1 MPPVDGSLRPV
12 GSEHASDVR
21 SDAGPI
27 VMSGESASDMSAGRL
42 IVDGD
47 TAVIQTRT
55 RRLLVTSQILGGL
68 GVGAGVTVT
77 TLLAFELSG
86 SAALAGLA
94 ASASAFGAGFAAAAI
109 GAASRFGRRPGLV
122 AGYLVGLIGASVAV
136 TSAVLGNFPL
146 MVLATFLFG
155 SSNASNL
162 QARYAVTDLALP
174 ERRGS
179 DLSLVVW
186 ATTVGAVLGPNL
198 TGPGVAAA
206 DLLGV
211 PQLSGPYLLS
221 ALGFAAAAFLLLVG
235 LRPDPLL
242 LARSLAERDLT
253 AALGGDVVTGPTAG
267 APVPPSGLRQ
277 AFAVVMAHPSARAA
291 TATIAAAHAVMVGV
305 MVMTPVHMGH
315 HGADVRLIGITISL
329 HIFGMYA
336 FSPVFGRLVDRSG
349 PRAVLGIGFAQLLGA
364 VALASLSTPRGGAG
378 FLLGLLL
385 LGTGWSAALIAS
397 SALLTS
403 SLPLDAR
410 APAQGLSDLAMN
422 VAGGSAGALSGLLM
436 MLLGFPLMAA
446 ATVLLLLGPASL
458 VIADVR
464 RDRVAS

>member
-1 MPPVDGSLRPV
+1 VFGTDVDV
-12 GSEHASDVR
+12 V
-21 SDAGPI
+21 
-27 VMSGESASDMSAGRL
+27 
-42 IVDGD
+42 
-47 TAVIQTRT
+47 AVQRRT

-94 ASASAFGAGFAAAAI
+94 ASASAFGAGLAAAAI
-109 GAASRFGRRPGLV
+109 GASARHGRRPGLV
-122 AGYLVGLIGASVAV
+122 SGYLVGVLGAG
-136 TSAVLGNFPL
+136 TAVLAAVIGSFPL
-146 MVLATFLFG
+146 MVLATFMFG

-162 QARYAVTDLALP
+162 QARYAVTDLAPP

-179 DLSLVVW
+179 DLSIVVW

-211 PQLSGPYLLS
+211 PQLAGPYLLS
-221 ALGFAAAAFLLLVG
+221 AVGFGTAALLLLAG

-242 LARSLAERDLT
+242 LARRRAEQ
-253 AALGGDVVTGPTAG
+253 AADDAVRADGVDARAPG
-267 APVPPSGLRQ
+267 APMPTHGLRQ
-277 AFAVVMAHPSARAA
+277 AFAVVIAEPSARAA
-291 TATIAAAHAVMVGV
+291 VATIAAAHAVMVGV

-315 HGADVRLIGITISL
+315 YGADVQLIGITISL

-336 FSPVFGRLVDRSG
+336 LSPIFGRLVDRFG
-349 PRAVLGIGFAQLLGA
+349 PRAVLGLGFVQLLAA
-364 VALASLSTPRGGAG
+364 VILAALSTPRGGAG

-397 SALLTS
+397 SALLTA

-436 MLLGFPLMAA
+436 MLIGYPWMAA
-446 ATVLLLLGPASL
+446 VTVLLLLGPASL
-458 VIADVR
+458 VVTDVR
-464 RDRVAS
+464 RQRALADLAAPAAASGPTG

>member
-1 MPPVDGSLRPV
+1 MSRTGTLGADR
-12 GSEHASDVR
+12 DV
-21 SDAGPI
+21 AL
-27 VMSGESASDMSAGRL
+27 V
-42 IVDGD
+42 
-47 TAVIQTRT
+47 QTRT
-55 RRLLVTSQILGGL
+55 RRLLVSSQILGGL

-94 ASASAFGAGFAAAAI
+94 ASASAFGAGLAAAAI
-109 GAASRFGRRPGLV
+109 GASSRHGRRPGLV
-122 AGYLVGLIGASVAV
+122 TGYLVGMIGAGVAV
-136 TSAVLGNFPL
+136 LSAVLGSFPL

-186 ATTVGAVLGPNL
+186 ATTIGAVLGPNL

-206 DLLGV
+206 ALLGV
-211 PQLSGPYLLS
+211 PELSGPYLLS
-221 ALGFAAAAFLLLVG
+221 ATGFAAAALLLLIG

-242 LARSLAERDLT
+242 LARHRAGLEATRAEVDPSE
-253 AALGGDVVTGPTAG
+253 GPLPPVAG
-267 APVPPSGLRQ
+267 VPVPPSGLRQ
-277 AFAVVMAHPSARAA
+277 AFGVVMAHPSARAA

-336 FSPVFGRLVDRSG
+336 FSPVFGRLVDRLG
-349 PRAVLGIGFAQLLGA
+349 PRAVLGLGFGQLLGA
-364 VALASLSTPRGGAG
+364 IALAALSTPRGGAG
-378 FLLGLLL
+378 FLAGLLL

-397 SALLTS
+397 SALLTA

-446 ATVLLLLGPASL
+446 ATVVLLLGPASL
-458 VIADVR
+458 VLSDVR
-464 RDRVAS
+464 RQRTSVLLDRSPV

>member
-1 MPPVDGSLRPV
+1 MRDRRAGSTAGPVDVP
-12 GSEHASDVR
+12 A
-21 SDAGPI
+21 
-27 VMSGESASDMSAGRL
+27 
-42 IVDGD
+42 
-47 TAVIQTRT
+47 IQRRT
-55 RRLLVTSQILGGL
+55 RRLLVVSQILGGL

-77 TLLAFELSG
+77 TLLAFDLSG

-94 ASASAFGAGFAAAAI
+94 ASASAFGTGVAAAAI
-109 GAASRFGRRPGLV
+109 GATSRHGRRVGLV
-122 AGYLVGLIGASVAV
+122 SGYLVGLIGASI
-136 TSAVLGNFPL
+136 AVLAAVVGSFAL
-146 MVLATFLFG
+146 MVVATFLFG

-162 QARYAVTDLALP
+162 QSRYAVTDLALP

-198 TGPGVAAA
+198 TGPGVLAA
-206 DLLGV
+206 DMLGV

-221 ALGFAAAAFLLLVG
+221 ALGFGAAALLLLAG

-242 LARSLAERDLT
+242 LARHLAAQRGPVLDGPDLGPD
-253 AALGGDVVTGPTAG
+253 LGADLGPHVETRADEHESVP
-267 APVPPSGLRQ
+267 APTPGLRE
-277 AFAVVMAHPSARAA
+277 AFAMVMAHPSARAA

-315 HGADVRLIGITISL
+315 FGADVRLIGITISL

-336 FSPVFGRLVDRSG
+336 LSPVFGRLVDRLG
-349 PRAVLGIGFAQLLGA
+349 ARAVLGLGFLQLLAA
-364 VALASLSTPRGGAG
+364 VALAALSTPRGGAG
-378 FLLGLLL
+378 FLVGLLL

-397 SALLTS
+397 SALLTD

-422 VAGGSAGALSGLLM
+422 VAGGSAGALSGVLM
-436 MLLGFPLMAA
+436 MLLGFPLMSA

-458 VIADVR
+458 VLADAR
-464 RDRVAS
+464 RQRRATREPSLIGSTGPTA

>member
-1 MPPVDGSLRPV
+1 VGTEVDAALV
-12 GSEHASDVR
+12 QA
-21 SDAGPI
+21 
-27 VMSGESASDMSAGRL
+27 
-42 IVDGD
+42 
-47 TAVIQTRT
+47 RT
-55 RRLLVTSQILGGL
+55 RRLLVSSQILGGL

-94 ASASAFGAGFAAAAI
+94 ASASAFGAGLAAAAI
-109 GAASRFGRRPGLV
+109 GASSRYGRRPGLV
-122 AGYLVGLIGASVAV
+122 TGYLVGLLGASIAV
-136 TSAVLGNFPL
+136 LSAVLGSFPL

-221 ALGFAAAAFLLLVG
+221 AMGFAAAALLLLIG

-242 LARSLAERDLT
+242 VARHRAGIESARAAGDAPGASLPS
-253 AALGGDVVTGPTAG
+253 VAG
-267 APVPPSGLRQ
+267 APLPPSGLRQ
-277 AFAVVMAHPSARAA
+277 AFTVVMAHPSARAA

-336 FSPVFGRLVDRSG
+336 FSPVFGRLVDRIG
-349 PRAVLGIGFAQLLGA
+349 PRAVLGLGFGQLLGA
-364 VALASLSTPRGGAG
+364 ITLAALSTPRGGAG
-378 FLLGLLL
+378 FLAGLLL

-397 SALLTS
+397 SALLTA
-403 SLPLDAR
+403 SLPIESR

-446 ATVLLLLGPASL
+446 ATVVLLLGPASL
-458 VIADVR
+458 VLSDVR
-464 RDRVAS
+464 RQRSTVAADGPTT

>member
-1 MPPVDGSLRPV
+1 MGTLGTD
-12 GSEHASDVR
+12 ADVVR
-21 SDAGPI
+21 VQA
-27 VMSGESASDMSAGRL
+27 
-42 IVDGD
+42 
-47 TAVIQTRT
+47 RT

-94 ASASAFGAGFAAAAI
+94 ASASAFGAGLAAAAI
-109 GAASRFGRRPGLV
+109 GASSRHGRRPGLV
-122 AGYLVGLIGASVAV
+122 TGYLVGLVGASVAV
-136 TSAVLGNFPL
+136 LSAVLGSFPL
-146 MVLATFLFG
+146 MVVATFLFG

-179 DLSLVVW
+179 DLSMVVW

-206 DLLGV
+206 RLLGV
-211 PQLSGPYLLS
+211 PDLSGPYLLS
-221 ALGFAAAAFLLLVG
+221 AMGFAAAALLLLVG

-242 LARSLAERDLT
+242 LARHRAGLD
-253 AALGGDVVTGPTAG
+253 AARAAADASDAPSSPVAG
-267 APVPPSGLRQ
+267 APLPASGLRR
-277 AFAVVMAHPSARAA
+277 AFGLVMAHPSARAA
-291 TATIAAAHAVMVGV
+291 TAAIAAAHAVMVGV

-315 HGADVRLIGITISL
+315 YGADVRLIGITISL
-329 HIFGMYA
+329 HIFGMYF
-336 FSPVFGRLVDRSG
+336 FSPVFGRLVDRLG
-349 PRAVLGIGFAQLLGA
+349 PRVVLGLGFGQLIAA
-364 VALASLSTPRGGAG
+364 VTLAAISTPRGGAG
-378 FLLGLLL
+378 FLAGLLL

-397 SALLTS
+397 SALLTA
-403 SLPLDAR
+403 SLPLEAR

-436 MLLGFPLMAA
+436 MLFGFPLMAA
-446 ATVLLLLGPASL
+446 ATFLLLLGPVGL
-458 VIADVR
+458 LLGDMR
-464 RDRVAS
+464 RQRPVVLPGVPTA